1 MKLTSSLNACRAKL
15 AEPPASGNITVPS
28 TYVAAVQTKISP
40 EMMKASGVSPR
51 AKAATTPS
59 A

>member
-1 MKLTSSLNACRAKL
+1 MKLTSSLNAWRAKL

-28 TYVAAVQTKISP
+28 TYVAAVQTKIRP
-40 EMMKASGVSPR
+40 EITKARGVSPS